1 MHLELRLLLSLNK
14 NQTLCFGECESK
26 KQLNIILGQNKEG
39 KRALGLLS
47 DENIVFLITSQ
58 SFLYVD
64 FMHEFPLP
72 FRQKGIKIL
81 QAERRG
87 EEKKGGFLYQK
98 RLFLGQEE
106 AVVRRSFHLNLNVV
120 CEN

>member
-39 KRALGLLS
+39 KRELGLLS

-58 SFLYVD
+58 SFLYVH

-87 EEKKGGFLYQK
+87 EERRFPLPKKVV
-98 RLFLGQEE
+98 LG
-106 AVVRRSFHLNLNVV
+106 AGRSSGEKKFPSQFECSL
-120 CEN
+120 